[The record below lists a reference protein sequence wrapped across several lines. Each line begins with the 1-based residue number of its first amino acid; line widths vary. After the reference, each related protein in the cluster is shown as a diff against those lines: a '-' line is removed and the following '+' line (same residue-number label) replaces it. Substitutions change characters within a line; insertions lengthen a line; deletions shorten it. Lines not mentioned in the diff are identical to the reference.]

1 MIAGKWSFFR
11 SGDPDYNSEKS
22 KLRKRL
28 SFHTGG
34 GSFKRKVCDDLTG
47 RQKVQTLLTLCT
59 CRPEGLIF
67 LNFLILQADLL
78 ELPALTKKVKTEAD
92 EDYFSSTENLLEV
105 CTELH
110 SYNND
115 ILDKYNC
122 AKLPQ

>member
-1 MIAGKWSFFR
+1 MLILAISVFSNHNSASGHFQTILVDKRAGGF
-11 SGDPDYNSEKS
+11 
-22 KLRKRL
+22 
-28 SFHTGG
+28 
-34 GSFKRKVCDDLTG
+34 
-47 RQKVQTLLTLCT
+47 
-59 CRPEGLIF
+59 IF
-67 LNFLILQADLL
+67 LNFLLLQADLL

>member
-1 MIAGKWSFFR
+1 MNPSSFIDIKHINHIAMS
-11 SGDPDYNSEKS
+11 DYFGHS
-22 KLRKRL
+22 LQL
-28 SFHTGG
+28 
-34 GSFKRKVCDDLTG
+34 VP
-47 RQKVQTLLTLCT
+47 
-59 CRPEGLIF
+59 RPCCFISP
-67 LNFLILQADLL
+67 NFLLLQADLL

>member
-1 MIAGKWSFFR
+1 MWF
-11 SGDPDYNSEKS
+11 
-22 KLRKRL
+22 
-28 SFHTGG
+28 
-34 GSFKRKVCDDLTG
+34 
-47 RQKVQTLLTLCT
+47 
-59 CRPEGLIF
+59 IF

-122 AKLPQ
+122 AKLPQWYNMLSVFILLTWIYLNMYFYRIYFQHILISDNDI

>member
-1 MIAGKWSFFR
+1 M
-11 SGDPDYNSEKS
+11 
-22 KLRKRL
+22 

-34 GSFKRKVCDDLTG
+34 GSFKRKVCDM
-47 RQKVQTLLTLCT
+47 KVHYKPFLTLLALCSK
-59 CRPEGLIF
+59 RPYGFIC

-115 ILDKYNC
+115 VLDKYNC